1 MFKLS
6 YKYYKSYLSYML
18 YSRLSLII
26 LVLRFIIFSFE
37 RIDSGKSL
45 EVDVIL
51 DDHDVTDLEG
61 KSQVSIG

>member
-6 YKYYKSYLSYML
+6 YKYYKHV
-18 YSRLSLII
+18 IFA
-26 LVLRFIIFSFE
+26 LRFIIFSFE